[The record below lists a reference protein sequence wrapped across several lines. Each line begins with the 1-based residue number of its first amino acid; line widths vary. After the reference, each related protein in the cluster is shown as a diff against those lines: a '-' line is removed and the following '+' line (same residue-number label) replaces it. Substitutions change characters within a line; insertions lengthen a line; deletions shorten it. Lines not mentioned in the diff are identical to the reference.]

1 MMWLGLYIQTPTEDV
16 EQIFGYMI
24 AFLQALGL
32 WDWVIGSFMVI
43 IILGLTMRVLEA
55 LGSKG

>member
-1 MMWLGLYIQTPTEDV
+1 MWLLGGKVPTDEV

-24 AFLQALGL
+24 AFLTAMGL
-32 WDWVIGSFMVI
+32 WDFVVASFAII
-43 IILGLTMRVLEA
+43 IILGLTMRVLES

>member
-1 MMWLGLYIQTPTEDV
+1 MFLYIAQIPTAEV

-24 AFLQALGL
+24 AFLEAMGL
-32 WDWVIGSFMVI
+32 WQFVIASFAII
-43 IILGLTMRVLEA
+43 IILGLTMRVLES